1 MENQELKNKA
11 LIGGSGL
18 NAGLGVIPIVDTP
31 IEYEG
36 CPQMMEAFDAGVEAC
51 IPHLADAQRYRWL
64 RDAETWT
71 DKVRDSLMDGCAG
84 LDGAIDEAMTHNVE
98 VTGSPALSASPRGL
112 TGSTRLQTEREK

>member
-1 MENQELKNKA
+1 MENQEAKNEA

-31 IEYEG
+31 IEYDG
-36 CPQMMEAFDAGVEAC
+36 CPQMMAAFDAGVEAC
-51 IPHLADAQRYRWL
+51 IPLLADAQRYRWL

-84 LDGAIDEAMTHNVE
+84 LDGAIDEAMTP
-98 VTGSPALSASPRGL
+98 T
-112 TGSTRLQTEREK
+112 